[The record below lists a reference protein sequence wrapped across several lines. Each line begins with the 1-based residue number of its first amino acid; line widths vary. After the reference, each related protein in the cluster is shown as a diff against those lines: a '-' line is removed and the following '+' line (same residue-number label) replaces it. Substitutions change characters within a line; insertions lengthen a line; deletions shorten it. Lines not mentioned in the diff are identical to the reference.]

1 MWRDQF
7 GIVREALGK
16 KQLEDPS
23 LPMDKANKK
32 NTLPTPLVQVV
43 RLANPKRY
51 VLSL

>member
-1 MWRDQF
+1 
-7 GIVREALGK
+7 VREVLGK

-23 LPMDKANKK
+23 LPMDKKNKK

-43 RLANPKRY
+43 HLAIPKRY